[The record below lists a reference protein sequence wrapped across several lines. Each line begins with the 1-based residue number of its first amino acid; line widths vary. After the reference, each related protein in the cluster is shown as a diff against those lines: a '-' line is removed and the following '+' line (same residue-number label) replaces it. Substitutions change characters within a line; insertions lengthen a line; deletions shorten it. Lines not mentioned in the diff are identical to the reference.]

1 MKERLQ
7 TVAGVVA
14 LLATGFLLG
23 SLWLQWR
30 DDPSPGP
37 SARRDAD
44 PPGDAVPDLPDA
56 RPRVEVLNGMGR
68 EGAARRAA
76 ERLRDMGFDVVYFGN
91 AERFDHARTVVWLR
105 SSDTAAGRRVADS
118 LGVDGV
124 TPRPEPGLHVDG
136 TVVLGADWDSL
147 VALRDSLR
155 EARGDRSPLETLLE
169 RLGL

>member
-1 MKERLQ
+1 MKGRLQ
-7 TVAGVVA
+7 TALGVAA

-30 DDPSPGP
+30 DGPPSRPP
-37 SARRDAD
+37 VRRNAD
-44 PPGDAVPDLPDA
+44 PPGDAAHDLPEA

-68 EGAARRAA
+68 AGTARRAA
-76 ERLRDMGFDVVYFGN
+76 ERMRDMGFDVVYYGN
-91 AERFDHARTVVWLR
+91 ADRFDHPRTLVWLR

-124 TPRPEPGLHVDG
+124 TPRPAPDLHVDG

-147 VALRDSLR
+147 VARRDSLR
-155 EARGDRSPLETLLE
+155 EARRGRSPLETLLE